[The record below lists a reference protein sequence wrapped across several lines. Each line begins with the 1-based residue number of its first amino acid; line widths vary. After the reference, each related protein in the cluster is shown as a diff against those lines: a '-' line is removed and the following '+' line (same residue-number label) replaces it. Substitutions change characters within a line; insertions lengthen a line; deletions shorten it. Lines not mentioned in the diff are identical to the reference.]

1 MRSSLILA
9 VPALLL
15 AACGDDGPTAADI
28 EEGYRN
34 LSAKNLALAVTDFG
48 SEDQVPPILL
58 GMIKTTGRIDGERC
72 EKNQNDLGYICNYN
86 FTPINGD
93 NVVLDMIPDI
103 KARVW
108 QVDEGWMVHEIEET
122 N

>member
-1 MRSSLILA
+1 MKG
-9 VPALLL
+9 ALLPAAVL
-15 AACGDDGPTAADI
+15 PLLTACGDDSPTAAHI

-34 LSAKNLALAVTDFG
+34 LSTKNLTLAVADFG
-48 SEDQVPPILL
+48 SEDQIPPILL

-72 EKNQNDLGYICNYN
+72 EKNQSDLGYICTCN

-93 NVVLDMIPDI
+93 NVVLDTISDI

-108 QVDEGWMVHEIEET
+108 QVDPGWMVHEIEET